1 MADLITAVL
10 TYAVP
15 PADGSKPYAY
25 AYVAD
30 PNTKERK
37 RNFTSRDHEV
47 QIENV
52 RGKEDQY
59 SLDKSGFA
67 FVKAVSKQK
76 AFTDNEE
83 IAEEYYPESAELIK
97 KLTGATRVVVFDHS
111 MLILTLRYRVSDDY
125 RSNSPPYARCCRYKS
140 FNSSTRTYGTR

>member
-1 MADLITAVL
+1 MADLITTVL

-37 RNFTSRDHEV
+37 RNFTSQDHEV

-67 FVKAVSKQK
+67 FVKAESTQK
-76 AFTDNEE
+76 AFTDDEE
-83 IAEEYYPESAELIK
+83 IAREYYPESAELIK
-97 KLTGATRVVVFDHS
+97 KLTGASRVVVFDHS
-111 MLILTLRYRVSDDY
+111 MPNKNIKYHVFDKLC
-125 RSNSPPYARCCRYKS
+125 SNPPTYARCR
-140 FNSSTRTYGTR
+140 